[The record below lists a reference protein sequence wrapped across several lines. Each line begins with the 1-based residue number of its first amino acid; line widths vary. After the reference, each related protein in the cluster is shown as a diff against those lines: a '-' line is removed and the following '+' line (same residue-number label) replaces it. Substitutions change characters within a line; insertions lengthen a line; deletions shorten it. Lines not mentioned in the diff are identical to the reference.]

1 MAHECVWLGVY
12 QYLAT
17 FGLVFDYWYG
27 ERVLVY
33 GSHDDRES
41 DEGQSSPAHRHCELR
56 CRHQFQVEDID
67 WDRRDHARN
76 VSMRIAVTIRSAIGS
91 FLATG
96 ALNRASRLAGATTA
110 SVTMLVSRMK
120 PRHPKEQESAWPV
133 PRATRNQA
141 SRNNEESAE
150 QGELEQ
156 PADES
161 FDYQH
166 MNTFF
171 SLLGDSVA

>member
-1 MAHECVWLGVY
+1 VKAARGNLQPGPVLRSKSSVIAPPESLKSYPVNGYRGPAGRCHHR
-12 QYLAT
+12 
-17 FGLVFDYWYG
+17 
-27 ERVLVY
+27 ER
-33 GSHDDRES
+33 DDAS
-41 DEGQSSPAHRHCELR
+41 LQDET
-56 CRHQFQVEDID
+56 V
-67 WDRRDHARN
+67 
-76 VSMRIAVTIRSAIGS
+76 
-91 FLATG
+91 
-96 ALNRASRLAGATTA
+96 
-110 SVTMLVSRMK
+110 
-120 PRHPKEQESAWPV
+120 HPKEQESARPV

-166 MNTFF
+166 MNTSF